1 MAQFTEAQRVQI
13 RDALGFAALFEQA
26 DPRLENAITAI
37 QAIADG
43 GNRPDNSSQLSALA
57 IVCEIQGCYCQL
69 LALRQQLAVLRADKV
84 HIDAA
89 RAIIMVRSEGRR
101 LVTRLSAALST
112 NPRRDIFSASEPK
125 LDSDAFYPAGDM
137 FRRG

>member
-1 MAQFTEAQRVQI
+1 MAAWTEAQRVQV
-13 RDALGFAALFEQA
+13 RDILGFSGIFLQA
-26 DPRLENAITAI
+26 DPRLENALTSVL
-37 QAIADG
+37 AIADG
-43 GNRPDNSSQLSALA
+43 GTRPDNSTQLEILE
-57 IVCEIQGCYCQL
+57 IVCEVQGIYCQL
-69 LALRQQLAVLRADKV
+69 QALRQQLAVLRADKV